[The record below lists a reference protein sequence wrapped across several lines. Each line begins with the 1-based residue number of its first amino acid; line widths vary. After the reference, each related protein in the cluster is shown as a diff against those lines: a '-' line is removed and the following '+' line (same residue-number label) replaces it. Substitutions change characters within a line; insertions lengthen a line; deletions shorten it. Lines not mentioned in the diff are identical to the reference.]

1 MQHNFTEWNG
11 DTHVIPGCCMSALGS
26 EKSNNVYTFNKSH
39 CKRTHGPNVTKQLQQ
54 DKRDGKEM
62 ATSLNIGDWVL
73 FDSKMADEPIWLGR
87 VMSNPQWEGMG
98 VLLNNTRRKR
108 TYENGV
114 EISTNEV
121 AIFVQWYE
129 KIDINSSELTYRAS
143 STINKP
149 QVQSNFYLLYVNF
162 DMHEMNGQTNTV
174 PRLRSVANNRD
185 NWYVKERRFKWQM
198 DKNDRQ
204 AALAKCGINN

>member
-1 MQHNFTEWNG
+1 
-11 DTHVIPGCCMSALGS
+11 
-26 EKSNNVYTFNKSH
+26 
-39 CKRTHGPNVTKQLQQ
+39 
-54 DKRDGKEM
+54 M

-114 EISTNEV
+114 EISANEV

-204 AALAKCGINN
+204 AALAKCGVYN

>member
-1 MQHNFTEWNG
+1 
-11 DTHVIPGCCMSALGS
+11 MSALGS
-26 EKSNNVYTFNKSH
+26 EKSNNVYTFDKSH
-39 CKRTHGPNVTKQLQQ
+39 CERTHGPNVTKQLQQ

-114 EISTNEV
+114 EISANEV

-129 KIDINSSELTYRAS
+129 KIDINSSELTYRAL

-149 QVQSNFYLLYVNF
+149 QVQSNFYLLCWSNF
-162 DMHEMNGQTNTV
+162 PFQ
-174 PRLRSVANNRD
+174 
-185 NWYVKERRFKWQM
+185 
-198 DKNDRQ
+198 
-204 AALAKCGINN
+204 